1 MDNARVNLKYLYTYS
16 LKIMNNISYS
26 YHFLERIVEDFEL
39 IPMPE
44 ETKFHIEI
52 KECPLKYEFLRRP
65 SLVFPE
71 EKCYFHTNSTLKKTH
86 ESCIQVHMIHM
97 IFIVQKFFNLTC
109 IL

>member
-1 MDNARVNLKYLYTYS
+1 MDNARVNLKWYLYKHS
-16 LKIMNNISYS
+16 FKIMNNISYS
-26 YHFLERIVEDFEL
+26 CHFLERIVEDFEL

-71 EKCYFHTNSTLKKTH
+71 EKCYFHTDSTLKKSH
-86 ESCIQVHMIHM
+86 ESCIQVCYIYCTT
-97 IFIVQKFFNLTC
+97 IF
-109 IL
+109 